1 MNNMNSSGSTVLL
14 GKDLQQ
20 ETGCCAFCGQPS
32 NQLDHFS
39 VSCIDE
45 SSIGYRCTMW
55 ISKDPK
61 KINACLALFSSL
73 CTVIAVYV
81 ILVTREQ
88 QQWFFLRSGLIV
100 IAILLL
106 QRFSV
111 WVEIPV
117 PLSHC
122 GMHPGI
128 RKIENKETGYKSTMA
143 RFFRN
148 KHSQRLMLGI
158 PIAYMIFVILYAI
171 FVPNSAVFYL
181 KYFIAP
187 VFLTSLSIGLTG
199 GVFRLVISIRR
210 FILSPYG
217 ITSAGNV
224 REIWHLAENYCQKA
238 KEASTAREVISESCQ
253 ATDVG
258 IQVDDPSE

>member
-1 MNNMNSSGSTVLL
+1 MVNMNSSGSTVLL

-45 SSIGYRCTMW
+45 SSIAYRCTRW

-61 KINACLALFSSL
+61 KINACLALFSSI

-88 QQWFFLRSGLIV
+88 QQWFFLPFGFIV
-100 IAILLL
+100 IAILLS
-106 QRFSV
+106 QRFSSL
-111 WVEIPV
+111 VEIPV

-122 GMHPGI
+122 GKHPGI
-128 RKIENKETGYKSTMA
+128 RKIENKETGYQSIMA

-148 KHSQRLMLGI
+148 KHSQRVMLGI
-158 PIAYMIFVILYAI
+158 PIAYMIFVLVYGI
-171 FVPNSAVFYL
+171 FVAHDADFYMTYFVLPLILTAVY
-181 KYFIAP
+181 ICP
-187 VFLTSLSIGLTG
+187 IVVVI
-199 GVFRLVISIRR
+199 RLVIATRR

-217 ITSAGNV
+217 ITSAGSM
-224 REIWHLAENYCQKA
+224 REIWHLADNYCQRA
-238 KEASTAREVISESCQ
+238 KEASIARELIRESCQ